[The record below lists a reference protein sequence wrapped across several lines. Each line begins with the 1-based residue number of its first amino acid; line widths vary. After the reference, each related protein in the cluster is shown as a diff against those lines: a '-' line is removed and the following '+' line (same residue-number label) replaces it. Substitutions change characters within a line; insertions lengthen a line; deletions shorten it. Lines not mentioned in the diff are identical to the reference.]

1 MVIFFEGCIIMIGL
15 LMKIYDGVGFVVV
28 KFGVMVIFVCI
39 EGVEF
44 MYFSC
49 LKGLVK
55 CCLFL

>member
-1 MVIFFEGCIIMIGL
+1 MIGL